1 MPDLTLTEADNGRPV
16 AVHVGDAITIRLPE
30 NASTGY
36 RWSAA
41 GVDRAHLS
49 VDPPRIERTSEA
61 VGSAGTSVWT
71 VRATQPGTTRLELR
85 KARSWEQSAI
95 ERFTIDITVAER

>member
-1 MPDLTLTEADNGRPV
+1 
-16 AVHVGDAITIRLPE
+16 
-30 NASTGY
+30 
-36 RWSAA
+36 
-41 GVDRAHLS
+41 
-49 VDPPRIERTSEA
+49 

>member
-1 MPDLTLTEADNGRPV
+1 V
-16 AVHVGDAITIRLPE
+16 
-30 NASTGY
+30 
-36 RWSAA
+36 
-41 GVDRAHLS
+41 S